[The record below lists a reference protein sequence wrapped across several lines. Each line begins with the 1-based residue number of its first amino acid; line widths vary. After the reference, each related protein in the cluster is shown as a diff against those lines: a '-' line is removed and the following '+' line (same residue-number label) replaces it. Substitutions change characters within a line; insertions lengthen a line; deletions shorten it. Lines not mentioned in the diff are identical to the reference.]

1 MEYLNTDISLLPPCP
16 LQIQPT
22 SAAQNISYS
31 LHRNMNRYIG
41 FFIRNIYSCFLLSS
55 LPLGMRSP
63 FLNSPPAFCHPA
75 SLKVCM
81 GMLNAQSMQYSR
93 TSTFFFFHTCIM
105 CLCKL
110 VFFFPCTIQLFIV
123 WILEDLPQFL
133 TVAIY
138 LVNLFG

>member
-93 TSTFFFFHTCIM
+93 TSTFFFFFFHTCIM

-110 VFFFPCTIQLFIV
+110 VFFPV
-123 WILEDLPQFL
+123 YY
-133 TVAIY
+133 TVIY
-138 LVNLFG
+138 CLDFRRPPTVFNCGYLFG

>member
-16 LQIQPT
+16 LQTQPT

-63 FLNSPPAFCHPA
+63 FLNSPRPFVTLRV
-75 SLKVCM
+75 LKVCM
-81 GMLNAQSMQYSR
+81 GMSNAQSMQYSR
-93 TSTFFFFHTCIM
+93 TYTFFFHTCIM

-110 VFFFPCTIQLFIV
+110 GFSMYYTVIYCLKFRRPPTVFNCG
-123 WILEDLPQFL
+123 
-133 TVAIY
+133 Y
-138 LVNLFG
+138 LFG